1 MCKYIA
7 FPVLFASFT
16 FAVRAE
22 YLWDNGLTPNGFSA
36 RALSPP
42 IFVDIRVADDFA
54 LRTSFHISNFRANVL
69 EDDVW
74 EDGGEITIEFY
85 ADAGD
90 RPGAVVAAHTGEFDK
105 RDTGDEYFGRR
116 DYEYTIEG
124 MDIFL
129 DAGAYWVGIRNAL
142 GGGAGTNYWTTSDG
156 GPDGKDSSTG
166 YFSLDA
172 GNTWSEEGAGWHHA
186 FAIELIPEPST
197 WLLLALGG
205 LGIFR
210 RRR

>member
-1 MCKYIA
+1 MRKHIA
-7 FPVLFASFT
+7 ILVLFASCT
-16 FAVRAE
+16 GAVRAD
-22 YLWDNGLTPNGFSA
+22 YLWDNGLTPNGFNG
-36 RALSPP
+36 RAISPP
-42 IFVDIRVADDFA
+42 SFEIRVADDFA
-54 LRTSFHISNFRANVL
+54 LRTDFHISNFRANVI
-69 EDDVW
+69 EDSVW
-74 EDGGEITIEFY
+74 EDGGEITVKFY

-90 RPGAVVAAHTGEFDK
+90 RPGAVVATHTGEFDR

-129 DAGAYWVGIRNAL
+129 DAGTYWVGIRNDL
-142 GGGAGTNYWTTSDG
+142 GGGAGTNYWMTSDG

-166 YFSLDA
+166 YISLDG
-172 GNTWSEEGAGWHHA
+172 GNSWVEEGAGWHHA